1 MGSKT
6 RPIFPMPGSQHYSDY
21 GFDSQFDYFQVLE
34 EARRHGKRGETRGTI
49 EGHHFKL
56 QKPISKDDSRAR
68 SKKRKQWWKTAFL
81 FWKRKNARGN
91 ENNRMDSG
99 HRDSTHRAVSG
110 PLYLTESL
118 GSGTPCRSNRSGSGP
133 LRFSPA
139 ERAGIPYLN
148 LRESNV
154 IESHRV
160 SATSAHPHVPVY
172 LVT

>member
-6 RPIFPMPGSQHYSDY
+6 RPVFPMANSQHYSDY
-21 GFDSQFDYFQVLE
+21 GFDPQFDYFQVLE
-34 EARRHGKRGETRGTI
+34 EARRHGKRGEARGSMD
-49 EGHHFKL
+49 GLHFKL

-81 FWKRKNARGN
+81 FWKRNARGGN
-91 ENNRMDSG
+91 ENRVESC
-99 HRDSTHRAVSG
+99 HREPTHRPVSG

-118 GSGTPCRSNRSGSGP
+118 GSRTPCRSIRSGSGP

-139 ERAGIPYLN
+139 EQAGIPYLN
-148 LRESNV
+148 LKEFNV
-154 IESHRV
+154 MESHHRA
-160 SATSAHPHVPVY
+160 SATSAPPHVPVY